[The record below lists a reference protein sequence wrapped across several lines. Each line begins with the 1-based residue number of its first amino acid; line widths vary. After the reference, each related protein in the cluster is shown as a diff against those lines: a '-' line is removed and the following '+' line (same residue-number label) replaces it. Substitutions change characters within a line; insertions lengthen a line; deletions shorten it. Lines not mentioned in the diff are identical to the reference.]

1 MDFSLISE
9 KILITL
15 IQNDNFQMS
24 EVHVWEHVLKWGHAQ
39 NPGLPSNFSKDDF
52 NILKNTLQQCIP
64 FIRFYNL
71 SSKEFLDKVLPYKKI
86 LSKELYK
93 DLLINHLS
101 LHPNSKPRPHVTREM
116 NLKNIDSKIITHQH
130 AELISKWI
138 DELNITNI
146 TDNTNKMISY
156 EFNLM
161 LRGSRDGFTPI
172 KFHEICD
179 NQSNT
184 VTIIKVK
191 NSNEILGGYNPTI
204 WELNYNYS
212 TANSFIFSF
221 KNDNDNSDNIG
232 NYILSY
238 AIDEYSA
245 IFNNPNNG
253 PSFGSNDLI
262 LRGEDFNSYKTSY
275 CKQKSYEKSIR
286 EIGGKFS
293 VEEYEIFQIVIE

>member
-1 MDFSLISE
+1 
-9 KILITL
+9 
-15 IQNDNFQMS
+15 
-24 EVHVWEHVLKWGHAQ
+24 
-39 NPGLPSNFSKDDF
+39 
-52 NILKNTLQQCIP
+52 
-64 FIRFYNL
+64 
-71 SSKEFLDKVLPYKKI
+71 
-86 LSKELYK
+86 
-93 DLLINHLS
+93 
-101 LHPNSKPRPHVTREM
+101 
-116 NLKNIDSKIITHQH
+116 
-130 AELISKWI
+130 
-138 DELNITNI
+138 
-146 TDNTNKMISY
+146 
-156 EFNLM
+156 M

-238 AIDEYSA
+238 VFDEYSA
-245 IFNNPNNG
+245 ILIMDHHLVI
-253 PSFGSNDLI
+253 GSNDLI

-275 CKQKSYEKSIR
+275 FKQKSYEKSIR